1 LLEHVE
7 NVLAV
12 VEQREPQL
20 RALLPEPGRRE
31 RLLIEARALLE
42 RFPEPAARP
51 PLFGALVGVKDIF
64 AADGFPTRAGSALPP
79 EAFEAP
85 EGSCVARLRAAGA
98 LVLGKTVTTEFAFTA
113 PGATTNPHDPSRT
126 PGGSSSGSAAAVAC
140 GYAPLA
146 LGSQTVGSVIRPGA
160 FCGVVGFKPS
170 YARIPSDGMLL
181 FSESVDCVGL
191 LAADADTAALGASV
205 VFDDWTPPAGEH
217 LEKATLGVPD
227 GPYLERVDTE
237 ARAAFE
243 EQIAALEREGFAVRR
258 VAALED
264 IAEIARRHLELIA
277 AEFARVHAQRA
288 ARWGALFCGQSAA
301 LFDWGRALGD
311 AEIAEGR
318 DSSRR
323 TRAVLAAQML
333 EHGLDLWVSPAAPG
347 VAPTG
352 LHHTGDAVMNLVWTH
367 AHMPA
372 LTLPAGSAENGLPL
386 GLQLSGRVGD
396 DERLLA
402 WASRIAAVFDG
413 VAPGGSV

>member
-7 NVLAV
+7 SVLDW
-12 VEQREPQL
+12 VEQWEPQV

-31 RLLIEARALLE
+31 RLLREARALLE
-42 RFPEPAARP
+42 RFPDAAARP

-64 AADGFPTRAGSALPP
+64 AVDGFPMRAGSALPP
-79 EAFEAP
+79 EAFEMP
-85 EGSCVARLRAAGA
+85 EGSCVSRLRAAGA

-126 PGGSSSGSAAAVAC
+126 PGGSSSGSGAAVAC

-146 LGSQTVGSVIRPGA
+146 LGSQTVGSVIRPAA

-170 YARIPSDGMLL
+170 YGRIPSDGMLL

-191 LAADADTAALGASV
+191 PDPLSGRV
-205 VFDDWTPPAGEH
+205 
-217 LEKATLGVPD
+217 TLGVPE
-227 GPYLERVDTE
+227 GPYLERADAET
-237 ARAAFE
+237 RATFE
-243 EQIAALEREGFAVRR
+243 EQVAALERDGFAVRR

-288 ARWGALFCGQSAA
+288 ARWGALFRGQSAA

-311 AEIAEGR
+311 AEIAAGR

-323 TRAVLAAQML
+323 TRAALASQMD
-333 EHGLDLWVSPAAPG
+333 EHGLDLWVSPAAMG
-347 VAPTG
+347 EAPTG
-352 LHHTGDAVMNLVWTH
+352 LHHTGDAFMNLVWTH

-372 LTLPAGSAENGLPL
+372 LTLPAGSTKHRLPL
-386 GLQLSGRVGD
+386 GLQLCARAGD

-402 WASRIAAVFDG
+402 WASGIAAVFDG
-413 VAPGGSV
+413 AAQRGSG